1 MSWTQKN
8 EIFTE
13 TAHMM
18 STTVSIIEK
27 DFWVV
32 WVLGRIFSDARLNS
46 ILIFKGGT
54 SLSKVFHLI
63 GRFSEDIDLIL
74 DWRLVT
80 QEDPYKERSSNQQN
94 RFNTQINDNAKN
106 YIQNTLLGILEEL
119 LSPYCRCS
127 IEPDGF
133 SLSIEYPSNFKD
145 TYIKPTIL
153 LEIGPLASW
162 LPHDSFEIESFVAEQ
177 FPALFTQSK
186 CRVNT
191 IVAERTFWEKVTILH
206 HEANR
211 PENSL
216 MPSRYSRHY
225 YDLAI
230 MAQSNVKEMALSD
243 LNLLK
248 NVIEFKQRFY
258 PRTWAKYD
266 QAFSKNIK
274 LMPPKYRIAELKK
287 DYSAMKQM
295 IFSKYI
301 SFEEILETLERLE
314 IEIRSLFISQ

>member
-1 MSWTQKN
+1 M
-8 EIFTE
+8 
-13 TAHMM
+13 
-18 STTVSIIEK
+18 
-27 DFWVV
+27 
-32 WVLGRIFSDARLNS
+32 
-46 ILIFKGGT
+46 
-54 SLSKVFHLI
+54 
-63 GRFSEDIDLIL
+63 
-74 DWRLVT
+74 
-80 QEDPYKERSSNQQN
+80 
-94 RFNTQINDNAKN
+94 
-106 YIQNTLLGILEEL
+106 
-119 LSPYCRCS
+119 
-127 IEPDGF
+127 
-133 SLSIEYPSNFKD
+133 
-145 TYIKPTIL
+145 
-153 LEIGPLASW
+153 
-162 LPHDSFEIESFVAEQ
+162 AEQ

-287 DYSAMKQM
+287 DYSAMKEM